1 MKNNLVPILV
11 LVALTAAYALF
22 VAGGAA
28 QLPERVAVHFGI
40 NGQADGWADRHQATM
55 FFELLTVVP
64 AIFVVLALA
73 MGIMPA
79 GAFNLPH
86 RDYWLAPERRA
97 QTVALISRQLIW
109 MGCLMVLFL
118 TGVFWLTIQA
128 NRLASPQLPMAGFL
142 ALLAA
147 FLTAT
152 AVWTILFLRRF
163 FKPPPQT

>member
-1 MKNNLVPILV
+1 MKNNLVPVLV
-11 LVALTAAYALF
+11 LVLLTAAYALF
-22 VAGGAA
+22 VAGAA
-28 QLPERVAVHFGI
+28 TQLPERVAVHFGA
-40 NGQADGWADRHQATM
+40 NGHADGWADRQEATRL
-55 FFELLTVVP
+55 FEILTAVP
-64 AIFVVLALA
+64 AIFLVLALV
-73 MGIMPA
+73 MGVMPA

-97 QTVALISRQLIW
+97 QTIALVSRQLIW

-118 TGVFWLTIQA
+118 AGVFWLTIQA

-142 ALLAA
+142 VLLVA

-152 AVWTILFLRRF
+152 AVWTIRFLRRF